1 MYDNNIEN
9 IRKAQN
15 GDNDAMTELLEN
27 NKRTYLEYSKKV
39 LW

>member
-1 MYDNNIEN
+1 MYENNIEN

-15 GDNDAMTELLEN
+15 GDNEAMTELLEN
-27 NKRTYLEYSKKV
+27 NKRTNLEHCKKI

>member
-1 MYDNNIEN
+1 MYDKNIAN

-15 GDNDAMTELLEN
+15 GNDEAMTELLDD
-27 NKRTYLEYSKKV
+27 NKRTYLEYRKKV